1 VTDLLQQLSQFLNLK
16 SLVTVTVPGL
26 LLTLAL
32 VIYFNPPKCQSDPEK
47 CWYCQGQQTDSKET
61 DKSADTDPTVRNK
74 GSYFAS
80 TLTWSTA
87 NELYRHLGTEIPAC
101 DGIPKYLVTGTYL
114 TANKETSQNLG
125 DLQVADA
132 RTLLQNLDACSV
144 GLNQALKNLKAKD
157 KAIQPTINTLTTSV
171 NALATKLE
179 SAEEASNGVLAA
191 SLRTNLDRDKK
202 YLENATEEDQH
213 VLADISRIDPG
224 TTGSLLNQISA
235 MQTTINGNVSQ
246 PVPVEKKPDP
256 PTWQVVAT
264 QIASNIWLF
273 LVVSIF
279 VGQILDPIQRSLVS
293 AEPLRGFLFPFLN
306 FLYSRAVP
314 WGSLRAGDRHY
325 PTLNPSDERD
335 KDGSLDFYEPNHAIG
350 SGLITET
357 EYVTLRDRF
366 YSESQMTT
374 GLILPILALAAVGLI
389 RAACCGGIP
398 AWKLIS
404 VGVVDL
410 FGFAGLVTAAWQFLN
425 PFGKGTGERFGHW
438 RNRLFTVNAGKQI
451 SSLVWRVVIA
461 LLIFAL
467 LGFIAGKLLT
477 SSLVGLIAGSVPP
490 AIFALYIFGMDRLHN
505 FYSELQSRIVG
516 SFVKQSESQISKF
529 VEIVTIE
536 KSRDKLIKRLQETKK
551 QSTDLLDELM
561 SPKKTSHTKA
571 SNDELLKWLEEA
583 QKQER
588 EILKALSAFEDRQ
601 PEPEPLESAPKET
614 LIKKL
619 EEIQRQISE
628 IAAELRLRASHSV
641 PPKQEPTS

>member
-1 VTDLLQQLSQFLNLK
+1 MTDLLQQLSQFLNLK

-32 VIYFNPPKCQSDPEK
+32 VIYFNPPKCQSDSEN
-47 CWYCQGQQTDSKET
+47 CWYCQGQQKDSKDT

-101 DGIPKYLVTGTYL
+101 DVIPKYLVTGTYL

-144 GLNQALKNLKAKD
+144 ALNQALKNLKAKD
-157 KAIQPTINTLTTSV
+157 KAIQPTITTLNASVTT
-171 NALATKLE
+171 LATKLE

-191 SLRTNLDRDKK
+191 SIRTYLDRDKK
-202 YLENATEEDQH
+202 RLETANEEDQH
-213 VLADISRIDPG
+213 LSADISRIGDTG

-235 MQTTINGNVSQ
+235 MQTTIAGNVGQ
-246 PVPVEKKPDP
+246 AVPVEKKPDP

-264 QIASNIWLF
+264 QIANNIWLF

-314 WGSLRAGDRHY
+314 WGSLRSGDRHY
-325 PTLNPSDERD
+325 PTESPSDVRD
-335 KDGSLDFYEPNHAIG
+335 KDHSLDFYEPNYAIG

-374 GLILPILALAAVGLI
+374 GLILPILALGAVGLI

-398 AWKLIS
+398 AWTLALL
-404 VGVVDL
+404 VAVDL
-410 FGFAGLVTAAWQFLN
+410 LGFICLVVAAWQFLE
-425 PFGKGTGERFGHW
+425 PFGQQGKDFDAW
-438 RNRLFTVNAGKQI
+438 RKFVFNVDAGDKI
-451 SSLVWRVVIA
+451 SALVWRAVIA

-490 AIFALYIFGMDRLHN
+490 TIFALYIFGMDRLHN

-516 SFVKQSESQISKF
+516 SFVKQSESQIAKF
-529 VEIVTIE
+529 VDIVTND
-536 KSRDKLIKRLQETKK
+536 KSKDKFIKRLQETED
-551 QSTDLLDELM
+551 QATDLLAKL
-561 SPKKTSHTKA
+561 KA
-571 SNDELLKWLEEA
+571 SKKFTHKSSEPPSREELTKKLDDARRKELELVTKLRAFPVSPLAPPSKEELIQELKDIQKEISEILVELIKTP
-583 QKQER
+583 QNPDKQER
-588 EILKALSAFEDRQ
+588 S
-601 PEPEPLESAPKET
+601 
-614 LIKKL
+614 
-619 EEIQRQISE
+619 
-628 IAAELRLRASHSV
+628 
-641 PPKQEPTS
+641 